1 MGVLP
6 ALIGLNYHVAK
17 LRGKGGEDA
26 SFAKWATRARRAAAD
41 EARLRPDQRI
51 LQRILSPEA
60 AVTTLVREHQRAL
73 DAKTDA
79 EKAAETDAAA
89 KPRLEKLTRAWRMA
103 ERAKRL
109 GGAAVAEAAHLHKHT
124 AKIRDAAQAR
134 RFSELLGKLELGDAT
149 HHRLEKSLED
159 DDAEYSGVS
168 HLSSSGVNL
177 TWLQREI
184 DSCGKTYVKARAK
197 GKREALALNGYA
209 TLADPTL
216 WSTNNP
222 DSFKV
227 TYEVANKTCPTV
239 TARPPR
245 NKAPHAGGSTWDGGL
260 FELAAPQIFSGD
272 APAEFRNILNVDF
285 KNLVAG
291 GTHGLGAIKIQY
303 SLYESLTSTIFGD
316 QYQGGIDAD
325 SGDASI
331 VFLESNGLTIEGSKG
346 IRFSDETSPFSASL
360 NAIALP
366 WLISWMSDVILD
378 GFEAT

>member
-1 MGVLP
+1 
-6 ALIGLNYHVAK
+6 
-17 LRGKGGEDA
+17 
-26 SFAKWATRARRAAAD
+26 
-41 EARLRPDQRI
+41 
-51 LQRILSPEA
+51 
-60 AVTTLVREHQRAL
+60 
-73 DAKTDA
+73 
-79 EKAAETDAAA
+79 
-89 KPRLEKLTRAWRMA
+89 
-103 ERAKRL
+103 
-109 GGAAVAEAAHLHKHT
+109 
-124 AKIRDAAQAR
+124 
-134 RFSELLGKLELGDAT
+134 
-149 HHRLEKSLED
+149 
-159 DDAEYSGVS
+159 
-168 HLSSSGVNL
+168 
-177 TWLQREI
+177 
-184 DSCGKTYVKARAK
+184 
-197 GKREALALNGYA
+197 
-209 TLADPTL
+209 
-216 WSTNNP
+216 
-222 DSFKV
+222 
-227 TYEVANKTCPTV
+227 
-239 TARPPR
+239 
-245 NKAPHAGGSTWDGGL
+245 L